1 MCRRGILTSS
11 KKCDLLSQ
19 YASHLIP
26 ITRANVLFIYLFFL
40 SPCIFGRLPGED
52 ASLNDAAVREGL
64 GIAPDRRKNPA
75 SPTLQSETTKID
87 IIVQWGGGGLS

>member
-1 MCRRGILTSS
+1 MPPILF
-11 KKCDLLSQ
+11 LS
-19 YASHLIP
+19 P
-26 ITRANVLFIYLFFL
+26 EPTWVVFFFFFL

-87 IIVQWGGGGLS
+87 IIVQWGGAELMEQSYDSQ